1 MNPEESK
8 KYEEEVAALSF
19 EESMSQLERLVEK
32 LETGG
37 ADLNESLDIY
47 EKAVILRNHCKE
59 VLDDG
64 QRRIKKIIESSGG
77 ITESDFQ

>member
-1 MNPEESK
+1 
-8 KYEEEVAALSF
+8 
-19 EESMSQLERLVEK
+19 MSQLERLVER

-47 EKAVILRNHCKE
+47 EKAVILRNHCKA

>member
-19 EESMSQLERLVEK
+19 EESMSQLERLVER

-37 ADLNESLDIY
+37 ADLNESLEIY
-47 EKAVILRNHCKE
+47 EKAVVLRNHCKA

-64 QRRIKKIIESSGG
+64 QKVEIKDLTGFAEKVRNKW
-77 ITESDFQ
+77 